1 MGHECGLTYF
11 VLEERDLL
19 HSLHISSKNAS
30 S

>member
-1 MGHECGLTYF
+1 LLYF

-19 HSLHISSKNAS
+19 HSLHISSQMLQANIHS